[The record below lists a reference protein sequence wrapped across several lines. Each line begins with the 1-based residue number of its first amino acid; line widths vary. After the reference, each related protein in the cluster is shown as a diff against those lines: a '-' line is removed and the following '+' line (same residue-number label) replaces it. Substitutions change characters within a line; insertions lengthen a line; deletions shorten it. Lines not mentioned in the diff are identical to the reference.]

1 MLWLGGAAAAQAQEG
16 ACCYGGGTTPIQCV
30 VTTMQE
36 CVDVFNG
43 DWKGPGTD
51 CADLNGNGVADI
63 CEIQELTC
71 CQCMNHNPWQQVCDQ
86 GVSEYTCLVEYAPY
100 WDECTY
106 HLDAQCQYEGE
117 VGTCVP
123 VGQFEGDFGDAPEE
137 ALAYPATGV
146 IGLFPTCMNVGP
158 LGSYI
163 HHVNLGPYFGPMVD
177 GEMEGNAGLCPL
189 FNPNQY
195 NQDECWQD
203 GDAGLLVPPAYT
215 IRGPVGLEQVFPC
228 AAGAEGPL
236 GPVCQVAN
244 WGPNIDIHVVN
255 SPDRESFVNVLIDW
269 DQGGTWGGFSFCPL
283 NPAPEHVLIDFLVPP
298 GFVGPLSALTPPGFL
313 IGPNP
318 GYVWARISITDR
330 PVGMANEW
338 DGSGIFEA
346 GETEDYLLLIEGEQ
360 EPRFDYGDAPEDA
373 LAYSTGVVG
382 MFPTCINV
390 GPIGSFIQHG
400 LGWARFGQGWD
411 PELDGNGG
419 LCPMFGPY
427 DNDECF
433 QDGDAGLI
441 MPEPFTLQGG
451 VEVPCPGSAGT
462 PLGLVCQPA
471 FWGGNI
477 DIIVINNMP
486 VEGFV
491 NVLMDWNQDGMWG
504 GVSSCPGGTIAPEH
518 VLVDFP
524 VPVGFNGPLSALGP
538 PSFLIGPNSGFV
550 WARFSITERPV
561 GMADDWDGSGIFEDG
576 ETEDYLLLIEG
587 EQEPRFDYGDAPED
601 ALAYSTG
608 VVGMFPTC
616 INVGPIGS
624 FIQHGL
630 GWARFG
636 QGWDPE
642 LDGNGGLC
650 PMFGPYDNDECFQDG
665 DAGLI
670 MPEPFT
676 LQGGVEVPCPGSAGT
691 PLGLVCQ
698 PAFWG
703 GNIDIIVINNMPV
716 DGFVNVL
723 MDWNQDGMWGGASPC
738 PTALAPEHVLV
749 DFVVP
754 VGFSG
759 PLSALGPPSFL
770 IGPNS
775 GFVWARFSITER
787 PVGMA
792 DDWDGSG
799 IFEDGET
806 EDYLLLI
813 EGEQEPRFDYGD
825 APEDAL
831 AYSTGVVGMFPTCIN
846 VGPIG
851 SFIQHGLGWARFGQ
865 GWDPELDGNGGLC
878 PMFGPYDN
886 DECFQDGDA
895 GLIMPEPFTLQG
907 GVEVPCPG
915 SAGTPLGLVCQ
926 PAFWG
931 GNVDIFVTNNM
942 PSQSPAYVNVLI
954 DWDQNGMWGGTSTC
968 PDGTVTMEHVL
979 VDFVVPPGFSGPL
992 SALGPPSFLIGPNP
1006 GFVWARFS
1014 ITEQPVGSATIW
1026 DGSGIFEDGETEDYL
1041 LLIEEDTT
1049 PPQLTEVKSRK
1060 NHGVVLGNLDI
1071 VIPLGL
1077 QPSNRHI
1084 IEFRQHSA
1092 TMLILSFDEPLL
1104 PATVIPANFRV
1115 CGLNSTPGSPATATL
1130 DGTGQVVTLTYANG
1144 AIPNGQLNNSPGD
1157 VYVLQ
1162 VLPGV
1167 TDLAGNP
1174 IDPSYDRVYFAA
1186 SFGNVNKATN
1196 VTWANV
1202 NPADRNEIAINYT
1215 NTPTAALALRYDVVI
1230 LPAAANAGK
1239 INPTD
1244 ANQVA
1249 LSYSTTALDRLTLP
1263 TCP

>member
-1 MLWLGGAAAAQAQEG
+1 MRARRRNLGWVLSVCGVMLWLGGAAAAQAQEG

-400 LGWARFGQGWD
+400 LGWARFG
-411 PELDGNGG
+411 P
-419 LCPMFGPY
+419 
-427 DNDECF
+427 
-433 QDGDAGLI
+433 
-441 MPEPFTLQGG
+441 
-451 VEVPCPGSAGT
+451 
-462 PLGLVCQPA
+462 
-471 FWGGNI
+471 
-477 DIIVINNMP
+477 
-486 VEGFV
+486 
-491 NVLMDWNQDGMWG
+491 
-504 GVSSCPGGTIAPEH
+504 
-518 VLVDFP
+518 
-524 VPVGFNGPLSALGP
+524 
-538 PSFLIGPNSGFV
+538 
-550 WARFSITERPV
+550 
-561 GMADDWDGSGIFEDG
+561 
-576 ETEDYLLLIEG
+576 
-587 EQEPRFDYGDAPED
+587 
-601 ALAYSTG
+601 
-608 VVGMFPTC
+608 
-616 INVGPIGS
+616 
-624 FIQHGL
+624 
-630 GWARFG
+630 
-636 QGWDPE
+636 
-642 LDGNGGLC
+642 
-650 PMFGPYDNDECFQDG
+650 
-665 DAGLI
+665 
-670 MPEPFT
+670 
-676 LQGGVEVPCPGSAGT
+676 
-691 PLGLVCQ
+691 
-698 PAFWG
+698 
-703 GNIDIIVINNMPV
+703 
-716 DGFVNVL
+716 
-723 MDWNQDGMWGGASPC
+723 
-738 PTALAPEHVLV
+738 
-749 DFVVP
+749 
-754 VGFSG
+754 
-759 PLSALGPPSFL
+759 
-770 IGPNS
+770 
-775 GFVWARFSITER
+775 
-787 PVGMA
+787 
-792 DDWDGSG
+792 
-799 IFEDGET
+799 
-806 EDYLLLI
+806 
-813 EGEQEPRFDYGD
+813 
-825 APEDAL
+825 
-831 AYSTGVVGMFPTCIN
+831 
-846 VGPIG
+846 
-851 SFIQHGLGWARFGQ
+851 